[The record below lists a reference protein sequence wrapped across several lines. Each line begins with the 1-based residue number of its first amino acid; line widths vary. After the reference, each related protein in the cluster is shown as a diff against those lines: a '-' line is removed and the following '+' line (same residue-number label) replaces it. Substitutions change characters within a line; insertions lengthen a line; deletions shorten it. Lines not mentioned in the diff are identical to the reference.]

1 MGVEDVHDAYC
12 LRTALL
18 LNLKLTLLKIFLIA
32 KVCFLIK
39 KKNNFYYSGTTTHT
53 WLTGRSAS
61 SRLRGG
67 SSARGSKLLRRRHG
81 DSPKLWMVVEAV
93 SQVTSP
99 GGSPAAT
106 GVPVGGC
113 DRAAAEGS

>member
-12 LRTALL
+12 LRTTLL
-18 LNLKLTLLKIFLIA
+18 LNLKLALLKILLIA
-32 KVCFLIK
+32 KVLIK
-39 KKNNFYYSGTTTHT
+39 KKNHFYYSGTTAHT

-67 SSARGSKLLRRRHG
+67 SSTRGSKLLRRRHG
-81 DSPKLWMVVEAV
+81 DSPKLWMVAEAG

-106 GVPVGGC
+106 GVPAGGC
-113 DRAAAEGS
+113 DRAVAEGS